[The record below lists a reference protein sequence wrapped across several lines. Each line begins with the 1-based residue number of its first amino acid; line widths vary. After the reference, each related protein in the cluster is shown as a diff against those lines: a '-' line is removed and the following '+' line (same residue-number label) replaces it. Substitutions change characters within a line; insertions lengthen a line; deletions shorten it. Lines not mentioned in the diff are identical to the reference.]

1 MTSALLPHW
10 LLSIVSSQRGGA
22 VCVLISV
29 MLSASRKYQP
39 NEGRRECV
47 TRPDDCAHSLQMKSD
62 VSKEGSR
69 SFGKGFAFND
79 DVVKEGV

>member
-29 MLSASRKYQP
+29 LLSASRKYQP
-39 NEGRRECV
+39 NEGRRECI
-47 TRPDDCAHSLQMKSD
+47 TRPDNCAHSLQMKSA
-62 VSKEGSR
+62 VSKEGSC
-69 SFGKGFAFND
+69 SFGKSFAFD
-79 DVVKEGV
+79 DEMMM